1 MTTTYI
7 KYSLQLLCSFEK
19 ILAYTKPIADMGLKL
34 WVANVFFKSGLTK
47 IESFDTTLMLFED
60 EYAVPILSPVVAAY
74 AGTVAELILPVMLV
88 IGLGGRL
95 IPLGLF
101 VFNIVAAISYS
112 DLSNAGI
119 QDHIIWGL
127 MLFVLIAHGS
137 GCFSLDHFISNKWF
151 KCDSKINV

>member
-1 MTTTYI
+1 MNTAYF
-7 KYSLQLLCSFEK
+7 KYSLGLFCSFEK
-19 ILAYTKPIADMGLKL
+19 LLAYTKPVADMGLKL

-60 EYAVPILSPVVAAY
+60 EYAVPVLSPVIAAY
-74 AGTVAELILPVMLV
+74 LGTVAELVLPVMLV

-101 VFNIVAAISYS
+101 LFNIVAAISYP

-119 QDHIIWGL
+119 QDHTIWGL

-137 GCFSLDHFISNKWF
+137 SCFSFDHFN
-151 KCDSKINV
+151 

>member
-1 MTTTYI
+1 MNTAYF
-7 KYSLQLLCSFEK
+7 KSSLALFCSIEK
-19 ILAYTKPIADMGLKL
+19 LLAYTKPVADMGLKL

-60 EYAVPILSPVVAAY
+60 EYAVPILSPAVAAY
-74 AGTVAELILPVMLV
+74 AGTIAELVLPVMLV

-95 IPLGLF
+95 VPLGLF
-101 VFNIVAAISYS
+101 LFNIVAAISYP

-127 MLFVLIAHGS
+127 MLFALIASGS
-137 GCFSLDHFISNKWF
+137 GRLSLDHYINEKWF
-151 KCDSKINV
+151 KSS

>member
-1 MTTTYI
+1 MNTAYF
-7 KYSLQLLCSFEK
+7 KSLLGLFCSFEK
-19 ILAYTKPIADMGLKL
+19 LLAYTKPVADMGLKL

-60 EYAVPILSPVVAAY
+60 EYAVPLLSPVVAAY
-74 AGTVAELILPVMLV
+74 LGTVAELILPVMLV

-101 VFNIVAAISYS
+101 VFNIIAAISYP

-137 GCFSLDHFISNKWF
+137 GYFSIDYFISKKWF
-151 KCDSKINV
+151 KCDE

>member
-1 MTTTYI
+1 MTTNYF
-7 KYSLQLLCSFEK
+7 KSSLQLLCSVER

-60 EYAVPILSPVVAAY
+60 EYAVPLLSPVFAAY
-74 AGTVAELILPVMLV
+74 LGTIAELILPIMLV

-95 IPLGLF
+95 VPLGLF
-101 VFNIVAAISYS
+101 LFNIVAAISYP
-112 DLSNAGI
+112 DLSSAGI

-127 MLFVLIAHGS
+127 MLLVLIANGS
-137 GCFSLDHFISNKWF
+137 GWLSVDNIIKNKWLNGVG
-151 KCDSKINV
+151 K